1 MADVAVTSFATPPS
15 RLVAGLRRGGA
26 RLWVGAALVAIL
38 VLVALFAP
46 LLAPH
51 DPLEQDLLSTQLPP
65 VWTQGGGPAFIFG
78 TDSLGRCVLSRL
90 IYSARTAV
98 TVALIAAALAAL
110 IGVALGLFAGSFGG
124 WIDQV
129 ISRLLDVWMAFPPVL
144 LSIVLAAVIGAGL
157 TSVIVAIVMV
167 DWTRF
172 ARVVRAE
179 TMVQLTRDYAA
190 AARAIGL
197 SRASMLRLEILPN
210 LVPLLVTLLAV
221 EMGIAI
227 LVEVIL
233 SFVGISVAGD
243 TPTWGSMIAE
253 GRQIVYQAP
262 WIMALPI
269 ACIIAS
275 VIGFN
280 LLGDGLRLAH
290 RSGATLMTATLAIQ
304 GLKVA
309 IGDAAANVLRG
320 VSLAVQPGEVRGLVG
335 ESGAGKSMLGRAV
348 LGLLPANAA
357 INGRSV
363 SPSKA
368 AIFSRCPKR
377 SGAIC
382 SAGALR

>member
-1 MADVAVTSFATPPS
+1 MADVAVAPLGMPPS
-15 RLVAGLRRGGA
+15 RLIAGWRRGGA

-38 VLVALFAP
+38 VLAALLAP
-46 LLAPH
+46 ILAPH
-51 DPLEQDLLSTQLPP
+51 DPLEQDLLSAQLPP
-65 VWTQGGGPAFIFG
+65 MWVQGGDPSYILG

-98 TVALIAAALAAL
+98 MVALIAATLAAL
-110 IGVALGLFAGSFGG
+110 IGVTLGLFAGSFGG
-124 WIDQV
+124 WIDQS
-129 ISRLLDVWMAFPPVL
+129 ISRLIDVWMAFPPVL

-157 TSVIVAIVMV
+157 TSVIVAIVVV

-172 ARVVRAE
+172 ARVMRAE
-179 TMVQLTRDYAA
+179 TMAQLTRDYAS

-197 SRASMLRLEILPN
+197 SRAKVLRLEILPN

-269 ACIIAS
+269 GCIIAS
-275 VIGFN
+275 VIGLN
-280 LLGDGLRLAH
+280 LLGDGLRLALDPVQ
-290 RSGATLMTATLAIQ
+290 RS
-304 GLKVA
+304 
-309 IGDAAANVLRG
+309 
-320 VSLAVQPGEVRGLVG
+320 
-335 ESGAGKSMLGRAV
+335 
-348 LGLLPANAA
+348 
-357 INGRSV
+357 
-363 SPSKA
+363 
-368 AIFSRCPKR
+368 
-377 SGAIC
+377 
-382 SAGALR
+382 

>member
-1 MADVAVTSFATPPS
+1 MADIAVTSIAAPPS
-15 RLVAGLRRGGA
+15 RLLAGLKRGGP
-26 RLWVGAALVAIL
+26 RLWLGAALVALL
-38 VLVALFAP
+38 VLAAIFAP
-46 LLAPH
+46 VLAPH
-51 DPLEQDLLSTQLPP
+51 DPLEQDLMSAQLPP
-65 VWTQGGGPAFIFG
+65 AWMTGGEPAYLLG

-98 TVALIAAALAAL
+98 MVALIAATLAAA

-124 WIDQV
+124 WVDQF
-129 ISRLLDVWMAFPPVL
+129 ISRLIDVWMAFPPVL

-157 TSVIVAIVMV
+157 TSVIAAIVVV

-172 ARVVRAE
+172 ARVIRAE

-190 AARAIGL
+190 AARVIGL
-197 SRASMLRLEILPN
+197 SRMKLLRLEILPN

-269 ACIIAS
+269 VCIITS
-275 VIGFN
+275 VVGLN
-280 LLGDGLRLAH
+280 LFGDGLRLALDPVQ
-290 RSGATLMTATLAIQ
+290 RS
-304 GLKVA
+304 
-309 IGDAAANVLRG
+309 
-320 VSLAVQPGEVRGLVG
+320 
-335 ESGAGKSMLGRAV
+335 
-348 LGLLPANAA
+348 
-357 INGRSV
+357 
-363 SPSKA
+363 
-368 AIFSRCPKR
+368 
-377 SGAIC
+377 
-382 SAGALR
+382 

>member
-1 MADVAVTSFATPPS
+1 MADTALASPAARPS
-15 RLVAGLRRGGA
+15 RLLAGLKRGGA
-26 RLWVGAALVAIL
+26 RLWVGAALVTLL
-38 VLVALFAP
+38 VLAALFAAV
-46 LLAPH
+46 LAPH
-51 DPLEQDLLSTQLPP
+51 DPLEQDLLSAQLPP
-65 VWTQGGGPAFIFG
+65 AWMQGGDPAYFLG

-98 TVALIAAALAAL
+98 IVALIAASLAAL

-124 WIDQV
+124 WVDQIV
-129 ISRLLDVWMAFPPVL
+129 SRLIDVWMAFPPVL

-157 TSVIVAIVMV
+157 TSVIVAIVVV

-197 SRASMLRLEILPN
+197 NRINVLRLEILPN

-233 SFVGISVAGD
+233 SFVGISVSGD

-262 WIMALPI
+262 WIMAFPI
-269 ACIIAS
+269 GCIIAS
-275 VIGFN
+275 VIGLN
-280 LLGDGLRLAH
+280 LLGDGLRLALDPVQ
-290 RSGATLMTATLAIQ
+290 RS
-304 GLKVA
+304 
-309 IGDAAANVLRG
+309 
-320 VSLAVQPGEVRGLVG
+320 
-335 ESGAGKSMLGRAV
+335 
-348 LGLLPANAA
+348 
-357 INGRSV
+357 
-363 SPSKA
+363 
-368 AIFSRCPKR
+368 
-377 SGAIC
+377 
-382 SAGALR
+382 

>member
-1 MADVAVTSFATPPS
+1 MADMMADIALAPLATSPS
-15 RLVAGLRRGGA
+15 RWRAGSKRGGA
-26 RLWVGAALVAIL
+26 RLWTGATLVAIL
-38 VLVALFAP
+38 VLVALLAP
-46 LLAPH
+46 VLAPH
-51 DPLEQDLLSTQLPP
+51 DPLEQDLLSAQLPP
-65 VWTQGGGPAFIFG
+65 AWMQGGDPSYIFG

-98 TVALIAAALAAL
+98 VVALIAASLAAL
-110 IGVALGLFAGSFGG
+110 IGVALGLLAGSFGG
-124 WIDQV
+124 WVDQI
-129 ISRLLDVWMAFPPVL
+129 ISRLIDVWMAFPPVL

-157 TSVIVAIVMV
+157 TSVIVAIVVV

-172 ARVVRAE
+172 ARVMRAE
-179 TMVQLTRDYAA
+179 TMAQLARDYAS

-197 SRASMLRLEILPN
+197 SRAKVLRLEILPN

-275 VIGFN
+275 VIGLN
-280 LLGDGLRLAH
+280 LLGDGLRLALDPVQ
-290 RSGATLMTATLAIQ
+290 RS
-304 GLKVA
+304 
-309 IGDAAANVLRG
+309 
-320 VSLAVQPGEVRGLVG
+320 
-335 ESGAGKSMLGRAV
+335 
-348 LGLLPANAA
+348 
-357 INGRSV
+357 
-363 SPSKA
+363 
-368 AIFSRCPKR
+368 
-377 SGAIC
+377 
-382 SAGALR
+382 

>member
-1 MADVAVTSFATPPS
+1 MADMALASLAAPPS
-15 RLVAGLRRGGA
+15 RLAAGLRRGGA
-26 RLWVGAALVAIL
+26 RLWVGAALAALL
-38 VLVALFAP
+38 VLAA
-46 LLAPH
+46 LLAPVLSPH
-51 DPLEQDLLSTQLPP
+51 DPLEQDLLSAQLPP
-65 VWTQGGGPAFIFG
+65 IWMQGSDPAYILG

-98 TVALIAAALAAL
+98 VVALVAATLAAL
-110 IGVALGLFAGSFGG
+110 IGTALGLLAGSFGG
-124 WIDQV
+124 WIDQLV
-129 ISRLLDVWMAFPPVL
+129 SRLIDVWMAFPPVL

-157 TSVIVAIVMV
+157 TSVIVAIVVV

-172 ARVVRAE
+172 ARVMRAE

-197 SRASMLRLEILPN
+197 NPAKVLRLEILPN

-269 ACIIAS
+269 GCIIVS
-275 VIGFN
+275 VIGLN
-280 LLGDGLRLAH
+280 LLGDGLRLALDPVQ
-290 RSGATLMTATLAIQ
+290 RS
-304 GLKVA
+304 
-309 IGDAAANVLRG
+309 
-320 VSLAVQPGEVRGLVG
+320 
-335 ESGAGKSMLGRAV
+335 
-348 LGLLPANAA
+348 
-357 INGRSV
+357 
-363 SPSKA
+363 
-368 AIFSRCPKR
+368 
-377 SGAIC
+377 
-382 SAGALR
+382 

>member
-1 MADVAVTSFATPPS
+1 MADIAVTSLANPPS
-15 RLVAGLRRGGA
+15 RVIAGLKRGGA
-26 RLWVGAALVAIL
+26 RLWVGAALVGVL

-46 LLAPH
+46 MFAPR
-51 DPLEQDLLSTQLPP
+51 DPLEQDLLSAQLPP
-65 VWTQGGGPAFIFG
+65 MWMQGGDPTYILG

-98 TVALIAAALAAL
+98 MVALIAATLAAL

-124 WIDQV
+124 WVDQL
-129 ISRLLDVWMAFPPVL
+129 ISRLIDVWMAFPPVL

-157 TSVIVAIVMV
+157 TSVIVAIVVV

-197 SRASMLRLEILPN
+197 NRAMVLRLEILPN

-233 SFVGISVAGD
+233 SFVGISVSGD

-262 WIMALPI
+262 WIMAFPI

-275 VIGFN
+275 VIGLN
-280 LLGDGLRLAH
+280 LLGDGLRLAVDPVQ
-290 RSGATLMTATLAIQ
+290 RS
-304 GLKVA
+304 
-309 IGDAAANVLRG
+309 
-320 VSLAVQPGEVRGLVG
+320 
-335 ESGAGKSMLGRAV
+335 
-348 LGLLPANAA
+348 
-357 INGRSV
+357 
-363 SPSKA
+363 
-368 AIFSRCPKR
+368 
-377 SGAIC
+377 
-382 SAGALR
+382 